1 MQRLYL
7 QFYVTI
13 LIVLAVFVGAAVLLW
28 RLADDDNRTPQY
40 LDVAAELTGALL
52 PDSTA
57 PRLEQQRAIEGLQR
71 KLRFDIALYEPDGD
85 MIAMAGKPPP
95 RFEPKRARTG
105 WRRGPGGPNFVLQ
118 LPDGRWLVARQ
129 VRERPNPIF
138 WIAAALGLVAVAVAI
153 ASFPVV
159 RGLGRRLE
167 RLKAGVDRLGGG
179 DLGARVKVE
188 GRDEVAALAASF
200 NRSAE
205 RIEALVAAH
214 RLLLANASHELRTPL
229 TRISVAASLLGDAAD
244 PKTRESLKRDV
255 AELDQLIE
263 QILLASRLEALPTLE
278 QREPIDLLAL
288 AAEEASHYDV
298 EVDGEPASTRFI
310 EAEIKPLQAQDD
322 NERFFDH
329 RREWARTDFDN
340 GGPAAPRVGGAAGRG
355 KRAPTRRLLALFA
368 AQGVRR
374 PGRRQPVDGGDPR
387 APGQQGP
394 GPVQRPAERALD
406 RRQLPVHRDAARLR
420 HARAEGEVHQGHA
433 RLQASGSP
441 SA

>member
-13 LIVLAVFVGAAVLLW
+13 LVILAVFVGAAVLLW
-28 RLADDDNRTPQY
+28 RVADDDNRTPQY

-52 PDSTA
+52 PDATA
-57 PRLEQQRAIEGLQR
+57 PRPEQQRAIEGLQR

-95 RFEPKRARTG
+95 RFDPMRARTG
-105 WRRGPGGPNFVLQ
+105 WRRAPGGPNFVLQ

-138 WIAAALGLVAVAVAI
+138 WIAAALGLVAVAVAV

-179 DLGARVKVE
+179 DLSARVKVE
-188 GRDEVAALAASF
+188 GRDELAALAASF

-205 RIEALVAAH
+205 RIEELVAAH

-278 QREPIDLLAL
+278 RREPVDLLAL

-298 EVDGEPASTRFI
+298 EVDGEPVTVSGDRTLLRRLVRNLVENAQRYGGGTPIEVLVKRDSDCAVLEVTDRGPGVP
-310 EAEIKPLQAQDD
+310 EAERQRIFEPFYRMAGAAESGRGSGLGLALVLDIA
-322 NERFFDH
+322 
-329 RREWARTDFDN
+329 RRH
-340 GGPAAPRVGGAAGRG
+340 GGDAVCLAAEGGGSCFRVDLPAA
-355 KRAPTRRLLALFA
+355 
-368 AQGVRR
+368 
-374 PGRRQPVDGGDPR
+374 
-387 APGQQGP
+387 
-394 GPVQRPAERALD
+394 
-406 RRQLPVHRDAARLR
+406 
-420 HARAEGEVHQGHA
+420 
-433 RLQASGSP
+433 
-441 SA
+441 

>member
-13 LIVLAVFVGAAVLLW
+13 LVVLAVFVGAAVLLW
-28 RLADDDNRTPQY
+28 RVADDDNRTPQY

-52 PDSTA
+52 PDATA
-57 PRLEQQRAIEGLQR
+57 PRTDQQRAIEGLQR

-95 RFEPKRARTG
+95 RFDPNRARTG

-138 WIAAALGLVAVAVAI
+138 WIAAALGVVAIAVAVGA
-153 ASFPVV
+153 FPVV

-179 DLGARVKVE
+179 DLSARVKVE
-188 GRDEVAALAASF
+188 GRDELAALAASF

-205 RIEALVAAH
+205 RIEGLVAAH

-229 TRISVAASLLGDAAD
+229 TRIAVAASLLGDAAD
-244 PKTRESLKRDV
+244 PRTRESLKRDV

-263 QILLASRLEALPTLE
+263 QILLASRLEAVPTLE
-278 QREPIDLLAL
+278 QHEPVDLLAL

-298 EVDGEPASTRFI
+298 EASGEPVTVSGDRTLLRRLVRNLIENAQRYGGATEGEDSVAVSVTRAGNRAVLEVTDRGPGVP
-310 EAEIKPLQAQDD
+310 EAERQRIFEPFYRLAGGAETGRGSGLGLALVLDIARRHGGD
-322 NERFFDH
+322 AVCLAAEGGGSRFRVDL
-329 RREWARTDFDN
+329 
-340 GGPAAPRVGGAAGRG
+340 PAA
-355 KRAPTRRLLALFA
+355 
-368 AQGVRR
+368 
-374 PGRRQPVDGGDPR
+374 
-387 APGQQGP
+387 
-394 GPVQRPAERALD
+394 
-406 RRQLPVHRDAARLR
+406 
-420 HARAEGEVHQGHA
+420 
-433 RLQASGSP
+433 
-441 SA
+441 

>member
-13 LIVLAVFVGAAVLLW
+13 LIVLAVFVGGAVLLW
-28 RLADDDNRTPQY
+28 RVADDDNRTPQY

-52 PDSTA
+52 PDATA
-57 PRLEQQRAIEGLQR
+57 PRADQQRAIEGLQR

-95 RFEPKRARTG
+95 RFDPNRARTG

-138 WIAAALGLVAVAVAI
+138 WIAAALGLVAIAVAVG
-153 ASFPVV
+153 SFPVV

-188 GRDEVAALAASF
+188 GRDELAALAASF

-205 RIEALVAAH
+205 RIEELVAAH

-229 TRISVAASLLGDAAD
+229 TRIAVAASLLGDAAD

-255 AELDQLIE
+255 AELDELIE

-278 QREPIDLLAL
+278 QREPVDLLAL

-298 EVDGEPASTRFI
+298 EVDGEPVTVSG
-310 EAEIKPLQAQDD
+310 D
-322 NERFFDH
+322 
-329 RREWARTDFDN
+329 RTLL
-340 GGPAAPRVGGAAGRG
+340 
-355 KRAPTRRLLALFA
+355 RRLVRNLVEN
-368 AQGVRR
+368 AQRYGGGTPIEVSVKRE
-374 PGRRQPVDGGDPR
+374 DGCAVLEVTD
-387 APGQQGP
+387 QGP
-394 GPVQRPAERALD
+394 GVPEAERQRIFEPFYRLAGGAETGRGSGLGLALVLD
-406 RRQLPVHRDAARLR
+406 IARRHGGDAVCLA
-420 HARAEGEVHQGHA
+420 AEGG
-433 RLQASGSP
+433 GSRFRVDLP